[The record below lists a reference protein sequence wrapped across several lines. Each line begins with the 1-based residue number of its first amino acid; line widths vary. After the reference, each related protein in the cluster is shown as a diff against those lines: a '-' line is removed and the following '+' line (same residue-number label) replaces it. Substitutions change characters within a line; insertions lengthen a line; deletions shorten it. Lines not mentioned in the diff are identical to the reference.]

1 MYWLLPPELVNLIVE
16 RQMELQPE
24 DKDGNKDREGAKGKF
39 KTFFDGRRTDQGH
52 IARVSIS
59 SATAL

>member
-1 MYWLLPPELVNLIVE
+1 MLD
-16 RQMELQPE
+16 RAMELQAP

-52 IARVSIS
+52 MARV
-59 SATAL
+59 TV